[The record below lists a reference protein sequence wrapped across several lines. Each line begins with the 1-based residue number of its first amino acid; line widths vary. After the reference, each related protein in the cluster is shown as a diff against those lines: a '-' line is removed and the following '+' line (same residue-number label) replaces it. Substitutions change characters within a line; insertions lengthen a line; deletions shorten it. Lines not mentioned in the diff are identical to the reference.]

1 MTAFGR
7 VMRPAARGAAIL
19 IALAFIAGS
28 ARADEPI
35 EVFDAH
41 MHYNWEPKPY
51 YGRGEVLALLRK
63 HRVTG
68 ILAISRPNTEL
79 ML

>member
-1 MTAFGR
+1 MSANS
-7 VMRPAARGAAIL
+7 PPILEARGVVKRFGGLVANDHVDL
-19 IALAFIAGS
+19 ALL
-28 ARADEPI
+28 P
-35 EVFDAH
+35 
-41 MHYNWEPKPY
+41 
-51 YGRGEVLALLRK
+51 GEVLALLRK